1 MTSVS
6 EKKRAREAAK
16 LLMENRLNLIQ
27 DLAEARQ
34 AQDQAADELEK
45 AKRRYEQQSAA
56 ADEQYAEAYAA
67 ATKGGWS
74 AGELRGIDYRR
85 PPAKPKSKAAS
96 IDQDS
101 PEDSEASA

>member
-1 MTSVS
+1 MTSVN
-6 EKKRAREAAK
+6 EVKRAREAAK
-16 LLMENRLNLIQ
+16 LLMENRLKLIQ

-56 ADEQYAEAYAA
+56 ADEQYAAAYAA

-74 AGELRGIDYRR
+74 AGELRGIEYRR
-85 PPAKPKSKAAS
+85 PAKSKPKAAPV
-96 IDQDS
+96 DQN
-101 PEDSEASA
+101 PAEDSRASA